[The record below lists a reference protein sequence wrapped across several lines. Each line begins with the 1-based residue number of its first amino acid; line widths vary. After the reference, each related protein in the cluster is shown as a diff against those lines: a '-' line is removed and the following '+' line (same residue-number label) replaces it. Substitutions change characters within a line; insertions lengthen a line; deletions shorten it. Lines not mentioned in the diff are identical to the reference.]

1 MKYPLEILYLRA
13 GDRKFQYRDQIGI
26 FFGCLI
32 LWALIGC
39 TPTDAPSVPSPL
51 AGPIFPLPP
60 QEWTAD
66 DAREFYNACFTAPQP
81 PDPTALL
88 GELLLS
94 YINNG
99 RDFRE
104 PPGPDGYVL
113 QVVPVDRKYQ
123 PVQLIG
129 RCTIILF
136 EEPALKSDGSTGRP
150 LYIWRILEQD
160 LPQYWTPAHLLKGFL
175 FKLDWGLEGPGPGNY
190 ELWVFLKY
198 INENVVAGE
207 CRSLSFQEQ
216 PGAQPP
222 DKR

>member
-1 MKYPLEILYLRA
+1 MW
-13 GDRKFQYRDQIGI
+13 G
-26 FFGCLI
+26 
-32 LWALIGC
+32 LIGRA
-39 TPTDAPSVPSPL
+39 PTDAPLAAPSL
-51 AGPIFPLPP
+51 ANPILPLPP

-66 DAREFYNACFTAPQP
+66 DAREFYNGCFNAPQT

-94 YINNG
+94 YKNSG
-99 RDFRE
+99 RDFRD

-113 QVVPVDRKYQ
+113 QVIPVDRKYQ

-136 EEPALKSDGSTGRP
+136 NEPALNPDGSTGRP

-160 LPQYWTPAHLLKGFL
+160 LAKYWTPTHLLKGYL
-175 FKLDWGLEGPGPGNY
+175 FKLDWGLEDPGPGNY

-198 INENVVAGE
+198 RNNNVVAGE

-216 PGAQPP
+216 PGALAP